1 MIVATWMWQQAPNDG
16 QIRVGINIGH
26 DVVVGGGA
34 RGDSMHDTSGGR
46 LRSGMGAL
54 GWEEDESR
62 ERFYL
67 TDKWDPCVTVVIV
80 VKILIPF
87 SSLQPNNI

>member
-1 MIVATWMWQQAPNDG
+1 
-16 QIRVGINIGH
+16 
-26 DVVVGGGA
+26 
-34 RGDSMHDTSGGR
+34 MHDTSGGR

-62 ERFYL
+62 ERFCL
-67 TDKWDPCVTVVIV
+67 IDKWDLVTVVIV